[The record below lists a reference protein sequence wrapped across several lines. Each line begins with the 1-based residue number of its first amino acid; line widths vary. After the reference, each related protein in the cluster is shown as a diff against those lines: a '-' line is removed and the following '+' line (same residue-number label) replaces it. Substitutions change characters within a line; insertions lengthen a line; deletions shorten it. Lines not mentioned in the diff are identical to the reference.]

1 MCFLKLPRS
10 TIPPPPPPCTQSP
23 PLVLPLCFHSLAD
36 LLPLDPPQELVE
48 ACLSDDHTQRPSF
61 DDIVSKLEELLAEA
75 ERRAAAAPPAP
86 AAA

>member
-1 MCFLKLPRS
+1 M
-10 TIPPPPPPCTQSP
+10 
-23 PLVLPLCFHSLAD
+23 
-36 LLPLDPPQELVE
+36 E

-61 DDIVSKLEELLAEA
+61 DDIVSKLEKLLAEA